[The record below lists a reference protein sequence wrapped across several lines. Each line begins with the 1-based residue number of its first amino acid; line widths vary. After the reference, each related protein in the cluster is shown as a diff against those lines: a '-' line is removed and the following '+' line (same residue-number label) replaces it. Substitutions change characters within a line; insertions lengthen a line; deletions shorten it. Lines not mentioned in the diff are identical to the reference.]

1 MTRPQDDP
9 FDDAPEADVAEQR
22 VPADPADAADDA
34 ADDAAYDEAADGA
47 WRDVDRVA
55 GERDWQASEAD
66 LIEQTID
73 VPIDDDVDR

>member
-1 MTRPQDDP
+1 MTTPQDDP

-22 VPADPADAADDA
+22 APVDPTEDAAD
-34 ADDAAYDEAADGA
+34 DEAADGA
-47 WRDVDRVA
+47 WRDADRVA

-73 VPIDDDVDR
+73 VPIDDDER

>member
-1 MTRPQDDP
+1 MTSPQDNP

-22 VPADPADAADDA
+22 TPVDP
-34 ADDAAYDEAADGA
+34 DEAADGTVLDA
-47 WRDVDRVA
+47 DRVA

-73 VPIDDDVDR
+73 VPLDDDFDR

>member
-22 VPADPADAADDA
+22 APADPSEDA
-34 ADDAAYDEAADGA
+34 ES
-47 WRDVDRVA
+47 WRDADRVA

>member
-1 MTRPQDDP
+1 MTTPQDDP

-22 VPADPADAADDA
+22 IPVDPADD
-34 ADDAAYDEAADGA
+34 AADGA
-47 WRDVDRVA
+47 WRDADRVA

-73 VPIDDDVDR
+73 VPIDDDFDR